1 MHERV
6 FEAVACALPTIIAE
20 LLDQIGLDKAVDC
33 GFPALCSRCYALQ
46 KPDVELGAQYGCLLE
61 ETSVIRGNTVNT
73 GQQESLQGGGNFY
86 GSASSHALPAI
97 PLTDKIPLAEQ
108 AASDLLNEQRIAS
121 RARSNEIMQLGERFI
136 ANVAKQT
143 SD

>member
-6 FEAVACALPTIIAE
+6 FEAVTCVLSAIAE

-46 KPDVELGAQYGCLLE
+46 KPAVELGTQYGCLLE
-61 ETSVIRGNTVNT
+61 EASVIWGNTVNT
-73 GQQESLQGGGNFY
+73 GQQESLQRRGNFY
-86 GSASSHALPAI
+86 GFASSRTLPAI

-108 AASDLLNEQRIAS
+108 AASDLLNEQGIPS
-121 RARSNEIMQLGERFI
+121 GARCNEILQLGERFI
-136 ANVAKQT
+136 ANVAKQP